1 MKASLFAR
9 TAIAACAFTWMA
21 AGQATAADDS
31 AMPETIIAEL
41 AYPEPPIDSGI
52 GIDLPVDG
60 LPVVDADLPMGELPE
75 TGGLDPVPVPYELG
89 VIEVL
94 PEVHID
100 PPVDALPE
108 TGGLDPVP
116 VPYELGEAEVLPEV
130 HIDPPV
136 DALPETGGLDPVPVP
151 YELGVVEGGPE
162 PEVMDIVVVTCD
174 FAELPL
180 PEDPTR
186 FVYYSLGGE
195 GIDPTVLRNF
205 GLEED
210 PAAAALERVLTKAVD
225 QAADKA
231 VQPLTPAPI

>member
-116 VPYELGEAEVLPEV
+116 VPYELG
-130 HIDPPV
+130 
-136 DALPETGGLDPVPVP
+136 
-151 YELGVVEGGPE
+151 VVEGGPE

>member
-1 MKASLFAR
+1 M
-9 TAIAACAFTWMA
+9 
-21 AGQATAADDS
+21 
-31 AMPETIIAEL
+31 
-41 AYPEPPIDSGI
+41 
-52 GIDLPVDG
+52 
-60 LPVVDADLPMGELPE
+60 
-75 TGGLDPVPVPYELG
+75 
-89 VIEVL
+89 
-94 PEVHID
+94 
-100 PPVDALPE
+100 
-108 TGGLDPVP
+108 
-116 VPYELGEAEVLPEV
+116 
-130 HIDPPV
+130 
-136 DALPETGGLDPVPVP
+136 P

>member
-89 VIEVL
+89 
-94 PEVHID
+94 
-100 PPVDALPE
+100 
-108 TGGLDPVP
+108 
-116 VPYELGEAEVLPEV
+116 EAEVLPEV

-136 DALPETGGLDPVPVP
+136 DESLETGGLDPIPVP
-151 YELGVVEGGPE
+151 YELGEAEGGPE
-162 PEVMDIVVVTCD
+162 PEVTDIVVVTCD

-231 VQPLTPAPI
+231 VQPLTPTPL